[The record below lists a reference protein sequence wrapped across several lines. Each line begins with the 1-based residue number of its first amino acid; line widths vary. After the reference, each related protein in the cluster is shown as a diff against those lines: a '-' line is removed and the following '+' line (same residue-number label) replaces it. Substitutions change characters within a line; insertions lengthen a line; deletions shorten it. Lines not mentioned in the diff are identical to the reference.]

1 MIGILPYHIRMLVLT
16 TISNYYYVL
25 ELIQIQ
31 LPYLLLISG
40 ELKTNLLK
48 YMLLAVHTL
57 YRPYHCVMQYFKIAS
72 PLALASKAASKKTTM
87 LHYYLLIFFYNK

>member
-72 PLALASKAASKKTTM
+72 PLARQRVKKQQCF
-87 LHYYLLIFFYNK
+87 IIIC